1 MNCERVSMNKYQS
14 TSRVMVLAFQILI
27 FVLFGAFG
35 CYYGFFAVPAYL
47 TANPNLDGIVS
58 GGYAY
63 NLFLELAVI
72 GLSEMTIAIYGIVQG
87 IKGILDV
94 KNDEPVVKGFTT
106 FIVQGYLA
114 AAFFFLN
121 AFVFFDLVK
130 GTNLTFIIIMAVLLT
145 IVLMIATNIPMVR
158 LYDNRDQKP
167 LLASLAGG
175 FAVVGAWIFVLT
187 GMTMIGSFTQIFA
200 FADMIRSFLLLG
212 IGGGLVMAVLLGFA
226 GYLLSKGKK
235 DNSSKVAGYL
245 SSGALGVAGAIF
257 LVNGIFDLVWR
268 DYACHLN
275 FANKAAGSDYAY
287 PIMSIVL
294 GALLFIGAIAF
305 AALNSKETANTNKHA
320 A

>member
-158 LYDNRDQKP
+158 LYDNRDQKL

-187 GMTMIGSFTQIFA
+187 GMTMIGSFTQTFA